1 MSDSDASRI
10 VTDNSRVVLQIVVS
24 LTDDSWGVSYDCNV
38 LIVQATD
45 AYAECHCGDIHL
57 CLSHNALVF
66 IAILKNLN
74 WLD

>member
-10 VTDNSRVVLQIVVS
+10 VIDNSSVMLHIVVS
-24 LTDDSWGVSYDCNV
+24 LSDDSRGVIYDCNV

-57 CLSHNALVF
+57 YFSHNALVF
-66 IAILKNLN
+66 IAIVKNLN
-74 WLD
+74 